1 MAATGEVDAKLLD
14 PGGPAGR
21 LGIDRAGRGAPT
33 AQRDRDPDLM
43 VEEGIGFLRRNKDRP
58 FFLYFA
64 INEPHYAYQ
73 GDPKWLQRYAQLN
86 YPRNVYTAFLSTM
99 DERIGRL
106 MAELG
111 TLGLRER
118 TIVIV
123 QSDHGHSTEDRAHFG
138 GGSAGPYR
146 GAKLR
151 LHLPKVGEVAV
162 PRQ

>member
-64 INEPHYAYQ
+64 INEPHYPYQ

-86 YPRNVYTAFLSTM
+86 YPRNLYT
-99 DERIGRL
+99 
-106 MAELG
+106 
-111 TLGLRER
+111 
-118 TIVIV
+118 
-123 QSDHGHSTEDRAHFG
+123 
-138 GGSAGPYR
+138 GSSRRWTSESVASRPSSEHWACASGPS
-146 GAKLR
+146 
-151 LHLPKVGEVAV
+151 
-162 PRQ
+162 